1 MKFIIQPQNG
11 LRESVHTVWDAV
23 DEKPLCTFVNGAFE
37 TEDATVIKKLMTL
50 GYESELIEGE
60 PEPITFSNELKT
72 ENDAHDESD
81 YEAQAKFDE
90 EAIRAHA
97 KELGIKSWHIK
108 SIDKLKEEIAER

>member
-60 PEPITFSNELKT
+60 PEPVE
-72 ENDAHDESD
+72 
-81 YEAQAKFDE
+81 DE
-90 EAIRAHA
+90 EAIRAQA
-97 KELGIKSWHIK
+97 KDLGIKSWHIK